1 MKTSLRGLIH
11 PPIPGESAVRGRKCF
26 SLIVEDYLTFRNSLK
41 EMLAVRFPPWE
52 SRRLGGDEALH
63 IIEKAE
69 PDLVLWI

>member
-1 MKTSLRGLIH
+1 MKTSPSGLDH

-26 SLIVEDYLTFRNSLK
+26 SSDIEDNLTFRNSLK

-52 SRRLGGDEALH
+52 SRRPRRDEALH